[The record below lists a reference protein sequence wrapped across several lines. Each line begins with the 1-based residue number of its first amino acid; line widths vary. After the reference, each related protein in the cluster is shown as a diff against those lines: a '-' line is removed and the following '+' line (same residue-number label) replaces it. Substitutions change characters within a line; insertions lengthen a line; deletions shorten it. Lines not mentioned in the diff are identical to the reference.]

1 LINVPKYTAMAAL
14 MYTKP
19 LWDDKKLSVRV
30 SDSYVGSSRDIA
42 FSSEQLAPYNLIGA
56 RFGLTADKWS
66 AFLFGDNL
74 TNKHAELGVNT
85 SSFAF
90 QAPSLVRVATNQPR
104 TIGVDLSYRF

>member
-1 LINVPKYTAMAAL
+1 VGRQETVG
-14 MYTKP
+14 P
-19 LWDDKKLSVRV
+19 LQRFLRGLDEGHRLQ
-30 SDSYVGSSRDIA
+30 
-42 FSSEQLAPYNLIGA
+42 SEQLAPYSLLATQIG
-56 RFGLTADKWS
+56 LVADKWS

-104 TIGVDLSYRF
+104 TFGVDLTYRF